1 MKLKKKYV
9 VITIA
14 VLLILFAMWLG
25 NRICYYQ
32 TGYDIIDIVSGNQ
45 IKFVPIDS
53 MDYNGKSITIDDYTI
68 MMEYT
73 RYDTDT
79 GTGYCVFKITRDS
92 GKDVEINI
100 SSRNRT
106 TNGFGEY
113 IGSSYD
119 RRFSLGVE
127 ASSGIEYKKVGK
139 TLYAYITFY
148 PNYNSGEFAISLSD
162 LSQRDEDGESK
173 TYDFWREEL

>member
-1 MKLKKKYV
+1 MKLKKKDV

-14 VLLILFAMWLG
+14 VLLILLAMWLG
-25 NRICYYQ
+25 NQICYYQ
-32 TGYDIIDIVSGNQ
+32 TGYDVIDIITGNQ

-53 MDYNGKSITIDDYTI
+53 MDYNGKSYTIDDYTV

-79 GTGYCVFKITRDS
+79 GTGYCIFRITRES
-92 GKDVEINI
+92 GKSVEC
-100 SSRNRT
+100 SRNRT
-106 TNGFGEY
+106 ANGFGEY
-113 IGSSYD
+113 IGLSYD

-148 PNYNSGEFAISLSD
+148 PNYNSGEFAVSLSD
-162 LSQRDEDGESK
+162 LSEQDEDGGNK

>member
-32 TGYDIIDIVSGNQ
+32 TGYDIIDIVSGDQ

-68 MMEYT
+68 I
-73 RYDTDT
+73 
-79 GTGYCVFKITRDS
+79 VAP
-92 GKDVEINI
+92 
-100 SSRNRT
+100 
-106 TNGFGEY
+106 
-113 IGSSYD
+113 
-119 RRFSLGVE
+119 LP
-127 ASSGIEYKKVGK
+127 A
-139 TLYAYITFY
+139 
-148 PNYNSGEFAISLSD
+148 
-162 LSQRDEDGESK
+162 
-173 TYDFWREEL
+173 